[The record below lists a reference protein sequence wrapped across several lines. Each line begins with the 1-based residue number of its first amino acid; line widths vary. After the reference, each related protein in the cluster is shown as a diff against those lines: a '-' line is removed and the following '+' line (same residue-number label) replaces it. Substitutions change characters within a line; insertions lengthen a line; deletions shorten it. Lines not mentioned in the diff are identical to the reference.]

1 MMREESRSSRA
12 RTGFSQERKNVN
24 SRELVNPSDL
34 ALIKAVWI
42 HHKELGK
49 PPKSR
54 APKLVKPKTK
64 VITRE
69 ENDPLN
75 LTQDRNPGGHK
86 EDRASFP
93 NQIQHKV
100 SIIHGS
106 NPTLEKRGRKNRERG
121 RRRTE
126 ERSPEMKS
134 APPCC
139 CPPLPFNHLTS
150 LAKD

>member
-1 MMREESRSSRA
+1 MVWEESRNFRA
-12 RTGFSQERKNVN
+12 RTGFSQKRKNVN

-64 VITRE
+64 VTTRE

-75 LTQDRNPGGHK
+75 LTQDRNPGGYK

-126 ERSPEMKS
+126 EISPEKKS
-134 APPCC
+134 AL
-139 CPPLPFNHLTS
+139 PLLLPSSPF
-150 LAKD
+150 

>member
-1 MMREESRSSRA
+1 M
-12 RTGFSQERKNVN
+12 
-24 SRELVNPSDL
+24 NPSDL

-64 VITRE
+64 VI
-69 ENDPLN
+69 NDPLN
-75 LTQDRNPGGHK
+75 LTQDRNPEGHK
-86 EDRASFP
+86 EGRASFP
-93 NQIQHKV
+93 IQSQYKV
-100 SIIHGS
+100 SKIHTP

-126 ERSPEMKS
+126 ERGLW
-134 APPCC
+134 APGKGE
-139 CPPLPFNHLTS
+139 LPRREWVR
-150 LAKD
+150 DI

>member
-1 MMREESRSSRA
+1 MVWEESRNSRA
-12 RTGFSQERKNVN
+12 RTGFSQKHKNVN

-75 LTQDRNPGGHK
+75 LTQDRNHGWHK

-106 NPTLEKRGRKNRERG
+106 NRTLEKRGRKNRGRG

-126 ERSPEMKS
+126 ERSPEKKS
-134 APPCC
+134 AL
-139 CPPLPFNHLTS
+139 PLLLPSSPF
-150 LAKD
+150 

>member
-1 MMREESRSSRA
+1 MRWEESRISRA
-12 RTGFSQERKNVN
+12 RTGFSKKNNNIN

-126 ERSPEMKS
+126 ERSPEKKS
-134 APPCC
+134 AHPCYC
-139 CPPLPFNHLTS
+139 LLS
-150 LAKD
+150 LLIS

>member
-1 MMREESRSSRA
+1 MIGGSNRVQTSPNFVGTITKGLSTCPPKESTNHSMVCEESKKIQA
-12 RTGFSQERKNVN
+12 RTGFSQKCKNVN

-34 ALIKAVWI
+34 ALIKVVWI

-69 ENDPLN
+69 ENDPLY

-93 NQIQHKV
+93 NQIQYKV
-100 SIIHGS
+100 SKIH
-106 NPTLEKRGRKNRERG
+106 
-121 RRRTE
+121 
-126 ERSPEMKS
+126 
-134 APPCC
+134 
-139 CPPLPFNHLTS
+139 H
-150 LAKD
+150 

>member
-1 MMREESRSSRA
+1 MCSSDL
-12 RTGFSQERKNVN
+12 GFSQKRKNIN
-24 SRELVNPSDL
+24 SRELMNPSDL
-34 ALIKAVWI
+34 ALIKSVWI

-49 PPKSR
+49 PPKSH
-54 APKLVKPKTK
+54 APKLVKPKMK

-69 ENDPLN
+69 ENNPLN
-75 LTQDRNPGGHK
+75 LTQDRNPEGYK

-106 NPTLEKRGRKNRERG
+106 NRTLEKRGRKNRERG

-126 ERSPEMKS
+126 ERSPEKKS
-134 APPCC
+134 TLALL
-139 CPPLPFNHLTS
+139 LPSSPF
-150 LAKD
+150 

>member
-1 MMREESRSSRA
+1 
-12 RTGFSQERKNVN
+12 
-24 SRELVNPSDL
+24 VNPSDL

-64 VITRE
+64 VITQE

-106 NPTLEKRGRKNRERG
+106 NPTLEKRGRKNREREG
-121 RRRTE
+121 GGAQRRGLQKR
-126 ERSPEMKS
+126 K
-134 APPCC
+134 AH
-139 CPPLPFNHLTS
+139 PLATALLS
-150 LAKD
+150 LLIS